1 MVAKKPLAE
10 FNRDTAVYERQL
22 DYLYARRSILDTLI
36 ASLEEY
42 ERLSMRRTDL
52 PGLKSA

>member
-1 MVAKKPLAE
+1 MVAKKPPAE
-10 FNRDTAVYERQL
+10 HNRDTAVYERQL

-42 ERLSMRRTDL
+42 ERFPAQRIDL
-52 PGLKSA
+52 PGLKTA